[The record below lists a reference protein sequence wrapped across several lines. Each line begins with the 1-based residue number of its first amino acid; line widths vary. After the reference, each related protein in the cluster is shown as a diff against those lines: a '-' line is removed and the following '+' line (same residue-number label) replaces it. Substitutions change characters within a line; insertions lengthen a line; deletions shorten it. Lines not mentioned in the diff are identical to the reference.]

1 MGEVVGQKY
10 SVLKCQ
16 WFLFE
21 KATEI
26 GHLNTL
32 NANPTKWSNTLKQ
45 FVGSSSVFDHFWGLA
60 LKGIKY
66 GLLFFMYYFLLHLYV

>member
-45 FVGSSSVFDHFWGLA
+45 FVGSSSVFDHF
-60 LKGIKY
+60 
-66 GLLFFMYYFLLHLYV
+66 